1 MKKFILAVKKIDYDN
16 FVRDLTDKCIPDLRF
31 GDVSYHRDLLKS
43 DEYCLGGGTFE
54 FTEDSL
60 ILSGQSSDYGRPKF
74 TCLEKELF
82 MTGLKCSEDSIM
94 PKMYY
99 TFKGDYY
106 PYNQLE
112 DIDIKPLIIETYE
125 D

>member
-1 MKKFILAVKKIDYDN
+1 MKKFILAVKKIEYDN
-16 FVRDLTDKCIPDLRF
+16 FVKNLTDKCIPDLRL
-31 GDVSYHRDLLKS
+31 GDVSYHKDLLKS

-54 FTEDSL
+54 FTCS
-60 ILSGQSSDYGRPKF
+60 
-74 TCLEKELF
+74 EKELF
-82 MTGLKCSEDSIM
+82 MTGLKCSEDTIM

-112 DIDIKPLIIETYE
+112 DIDIKPLIVETYE